1 MDLNH
6 AFVTIVVV
14 LSMFAVLY
22 AEMPP
27 DYFNYQ
33 VEYETNIVNREVEQ
47 RFEATDLV
55 VYSSFANDTMTYEYS
70 SIFDAPSP
78 PQWETGLSDRFLEVW
93 WGNEVIPDASIT
105 LPKTFE
111 VRDTEKRSFI
121 IDYYVM
127 LEWCTLSFENGTNA
141 GAFLMQHMLGSYGE
155 AQNMT
160 LQAKGSY
167 LSANIILRG
176 NGTNTINESWTA
188 GTMAYD
194 ITYEIDFEAMKP
206 NAFMLIAKLL
216 TFNSPEFGLPDNF
229 FGKIIT
235 YGISI
240 VIWIIIA
247 IIAYTVVTRL
257 IPTVQGGIQN

>member
-22 AEMPP
+22 AAMPT
-27 DYFNYQ
+27 DYFLYQ
-33 VEYETNIVNREVEQ
+33 GEYQTNIVNKEVEE

-55 VYSSFANDTMTYEYS
+55 VYSSFANDTMVFDYS
-70 SIFDAPSP
+70 SLNDAPDA
-78 PQWETGLSDRFLEVW
+78 PQWTTALTDRYLEVW
-93 WGNEVIPDASIT
+93 WGDEYIPDASIT

-111 VRDTEKRSFI
+111 MRDTEKRNFI

-127 LEWCTLSFENGTNA
+127 LEWCDLIFENGTNA
-141 GAFLMQHMLGSYGE
+141 GAFLMQDMLGDYGD

-167 LSANIILRG
+167 LSASIILRG
-176 NGTNTINESWTA
+176 NGTSTIDEAWTD

-206 NAFMLIAKLL
+206 NAFMLVAKLL

-229 FGKIIT
+229 FGEIIT

-240 VIWIIIA
+240 TIWIIIA
-247 IIAYTVVTRL
+247 IIAYTVVTKL